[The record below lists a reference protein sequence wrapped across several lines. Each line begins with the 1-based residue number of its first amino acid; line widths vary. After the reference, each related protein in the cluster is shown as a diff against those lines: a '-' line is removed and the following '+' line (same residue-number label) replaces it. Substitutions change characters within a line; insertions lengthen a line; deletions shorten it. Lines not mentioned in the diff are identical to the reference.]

1 MKEMKKRTA
10 WRKEIILELMKSNVI
25 YGKRPIGELIED
37 AKKIEAFVFGK
48 K

>member
-1 MKEMKKRTA
+1 
-10 WRKEIILELMKSNVI
+10 MKSNVI

-37 AKKIEAFVFGK
+37 AKKIGAFVFGK